1 MADTLFDF
9 ELLDS
14 ADDFMD
20 LDWDPMEQEVAAA
33 ESAQL
38 DDQDEMAI
46 LADYVIPPDKTP
58 EDLAKDLEAM
68 VSGVNTLSL
77 QVTTGT
83 AVVVS
88 PLTVAPTSSTPH
100 WHLRTQ
106 HTAE

>member
-9 ELLDS
+9 ELLDP

-20 LDWDPMEQEVAAA
+20 LDLDPMEQEVAAA

-38 DDQDEMAI
+38 EADQDEMAI

-77 QVTTGT
+77 QATW
-83 AVVVS
+83 
-88 PLTVAPTSSTPH
+88 LYPH
-100 WHLRTQ
+100 
-106 HTAE
+106 